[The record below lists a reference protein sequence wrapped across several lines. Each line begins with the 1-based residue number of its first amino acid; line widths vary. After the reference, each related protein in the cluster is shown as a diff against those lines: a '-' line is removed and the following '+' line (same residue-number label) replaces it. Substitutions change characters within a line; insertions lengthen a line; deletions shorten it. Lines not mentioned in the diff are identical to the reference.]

1 MAPEYV
7 IHILHFK
14 PVSKTCFCTLDKA
27 IKDTAGNALKALP
40 SYITTLKLDHLE
52 WSANGQ
58 KVVAIDRNTKEERD
72 LTERAPIVGKKRKR
86 AQMSE
91 SQSNPF
97 EDEDEDYSNFSN
109 RKEINTPSASMYYT
123 V

>member
-1 MAPEYV
+1 
-7 IHILHFK
+7 
-14 PVSKTCFCTLDKA
+14 
-27 IKDTAGNALKALP
+27 ALP

-52 WSANGQ
+52 WSTKGR
-58 KVVAIDRNTKEERD
+58 KVVAVDRNTNEERD

-91 SQSNPF
+91 SQSNSF

-109 RKEINTPSASMYYT
+109 APEPNTPSASMYYT